1 MANAGSFGMP
11 KRDHRLWARSFYGL
25 QKDTVQSPRV
35 VSNRLVN
42 HSSSKHYDR
51 CVCAKQS
58 VGLKWF
64 LSDLLHKSAPNKVL
78 KLPKH
83 PKNLPRTPTAAPT
96 PPTGPPA
103 ASGAPVQGPFFEGRK
118 TDPGRTPKD
127 PPRTPP
133 DPSRTPKDSQSKPRL
148 PPDEPGGGLGSSR
161 PGPIFRGSK
170 NGPWTD
176 PKRPPESTPRH
187 PEDSPKNPR
196 GPPDDPP
203 EPCTCPLGSQGRGD
217 ATSF

>member
-78 KLPKH
+78 
-83 PKNLPRTPTAAPT
+83 RAPEAPQE
-96 PPTGPPA
+96 PPEDSYSSPDPPD
-103 ASGAPVQGPFFEGRK
+103 GAPG
-118 TDPGRTPKD
+118 
-127 PPRTPP
+127 
-133 DPSRTPKDSQSKPRL
+133 S
-148 PPDEPGGGLGSSR
+148 LGSSR
-161 PGPIFRGSK
+161 PGPVFRGSK

-176 PKRPPESTPRH
+176 PKRPPENPPGPLKDPQGFPKQAPTP
-187 PEDSPKNPR
+187 PR
-196 GPPDDPP
+196 
-203 EPCTCPLGSQGRGD
+203 
-217 ATSF
+217 

>member
-83 PKNLPRTPTAAPT
+83 PNNLPRTPTAAPT
-96 PPTGPPA
+96 PRRGPRQPRELPSRDRFSRIEKRALDGPQKPPRESPWTLQGTPRIPKASPDSPPMSPA
-103 ASGAPVQGPFFEGRK
+103 AASEAPVQGPFFEGRK
-118 TDPGRTPKD
+118 TGPGWTPKD
-127 PPRTPP
+127 P
-133 DPSRTPKDSQSKPRL
+133 
-148 PPDEPGGGLGSSR
+148 
-161 PGPIFRGSK
+161 
-170 NGPWTD
+170 
-176 PKRPPESTPRH
+176 
-187 PEDSPKNPR
+187 
-196 GPPDDPP
+196 
-203 EPCTCPLGSQGRGD
+203 
-217 ATSF
+217 A

>member
-1 MANAGSFGMP
+1 MASAGSFGMP

-78 KLPKH
+78 RAPEAS
-83 PKNLPRTPTAAPT
+83 KNLPRTPAAAPT
-96 PPTGPPA
+96 TPTEPPA

-118 TDPGRTPKD
+118 TGPGRTPKD
-127 PPRTPP
+127 PPKAPRDTPRTPQ
-133 DPSRTPKDSQSKPRL
+133 RTPEDL
-148 PPDEPGGGLGSSR
+148 PMTPPNHGQPVGQHINLGGGMC
-161 PGPIFRGSK
+161 I
-170 NGPWTD
+170 
-176 PKRPPESTPRH
+176 
-187 PEDSPKNPR
+187 
-196 GPPDDPP
+196 
-203 EPCTCPLGSQGRGD
+203 
-217 ATSF
+217 